1 MRFHTVK
8 SRISVTVACGLTFLF
23 AATLVAQSEHPV
35 TGRRISGVMSV
46 SGADWLERSE
56 REMEEL
62 PETALDAIGLQPGM
76 TVADVGAGSGYFT
89 IRMAKRVGS
98 GGKVYAVDVQPE
110 MLTLLRGR
118 LRQAKVDNVEP
129 VLGSESDP
137 KLPRNALDLILMVDV
152 YHELS
157 QPQRMLQ
164 KMKTA
169 LKSNGRLVLLEYRK
183 EDPHI
188 PIRADH
194 KMSVEEAKLEV
205 EAEGFKLEK
214 VLKDL
219 PRQHIFVF
227 RKNVM

>member
-1 MRFHTVK
+1 MT
-8 SRISVTVACGLTFLF
+8 VTVACGLAILF
-23 AATLVAQSEHPV
+23 ATVLAAQSEHPV

-62 PETALDAIGLQPGM
+62 PETALDKIGLQSGM
-76 TVADVGAGSGYFT
+76 TVADLGAGSGYFT
-89 IRMAKRVGS
+89 LRMAKRVGN

-110 MLTLLRGR
+110 MLALLRNR
-118 LRQAKVDNVEP
+118 LKKEKLTNVEP

-137 KLPRNALDLILMVDV
+137 KLPRNSLDVILMVDV

-157 QPQRMLQ
+157 HPQQMLR
-164 KMKTA
+164 KLKAA
-169 LKSNGRLVLLEYRK
+169 LKTNGRLVLLEYRK

-188 PIRADH
+188 PIRPDH

-205 EAEGFKLEK
+205 EAEGFRLEK
-214 VLKDL
+214 VHEDL

-227 RKNVM
+227 RKNVQ